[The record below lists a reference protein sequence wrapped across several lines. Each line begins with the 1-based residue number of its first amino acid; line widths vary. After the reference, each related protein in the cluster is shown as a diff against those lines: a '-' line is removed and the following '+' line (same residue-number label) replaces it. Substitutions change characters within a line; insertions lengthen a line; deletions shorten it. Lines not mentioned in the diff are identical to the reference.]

1 MDLYTI
7 QYLHLLL
14 ICFVYA
20 LSASNLTNVIRMGYI
35 TGSRTKGDNSR
46 FSSRHG
52 QRISGAITY
61 AKDQINNDS
70 TILPNHTLEFVVA
83 ETYSREIY
91 SIKETVE
98 LIDQNISVYI
108 GPQETCVHE
117 GRIAASFN
125 LPMISY
131 FCVADDVSN
140 KVKYPT
146 FARTKPTASQISASV
161 VCILKKYNWK
171 KITFIHTANQENGLP
186 DTVATIES
194 LLKREKIKITY
205 KMSYR
210 YPYFHGE
217 TENPFTSIVAQ
228 TRMKTRIYVVL
239 AQYYEFIGL
248 MDHLYELGL
257 LDTGEYFVV
266 GVCLSDSDTIT
277 PDAYIKELIDTDR
290 GKDHTKDRLEAFK
303 YFIGI
308 VESPPIYDEYEEF
321 KKIVNKYL
329 ERPPFSFQTP
339 FKFNMT
345 IEKRLRT
352 EAAYLYDAV
361 WLYARSAHKI
371 LEQGGDIRNGTKI
384 IENLINTTY
393 KSAMGFTT
401 KINQRGDSEGNFTLL
416 ALRSEKSI
424 WGLYPVGVFRQTSDE
439 MPDFE
444 LYEGR
449 SIAWPGGQIPVD
461 EPACGYSGE
470 YCIEPKNYTL
480 EIGVGVTG
488 GILLIVIIIGTL
500 FYRNW
505 RYEQELASLLWKIDY
520 KDLTIDYAD
529 PGLMMCLN
537 NITRT
542 SSTMSLTSQ
551 SDIDTR
557 QLFTCVGTYKGNLVA
572 IRKVNKKNVELTR
585 SIKKELKVMRELRHD
600 NVNPFIGSCIDAP
613 YILIVTAYCPK
624 GSLQDILEN
633 DDIQLDLMFI
643 ASIVF
648 DIIRG
653 MVYLHESE
661 IKSHGKLKSS
671 NCVVDSRWV
680 VKITDF
686 GLTEFLAGTEES
698 TEEYAYYRNL
708 LWTAPELLPLKNKG
722 RGTQSGDVYSFAII
736 LYEINGRKGPYG
748 NCNLSPK
755 EIIERVMNYTHEEFR
770 PRLAELDTTP
780 KFVTDVIKECW
791 EQDPE
796 KRPDFKTVRTKLKE
810 LQRGMKP
817 NILDN
822 MISIMEKYANNL
834 EAVVDERTE
843 QLIEEKKKTE
853 ELLHQMLPKSVAEQ
867 LKMGKEVEAESFD
880 SVTIYFSD
888 ICGFTALS
896 SESTPIQVVNLLNDL
911 YTLFD
916 SIIEHYDVYKVETI
930 GDAYMVVSGLPKR
943 NGNMHAGEIASM
955 SLHLLEVIGSF
966 KIRHRENETIKLR
979 IGIHSGSCVAGVV
992 GLKMPRYCL
1001 FGDTVNTASRMES
1014 NGEPLQVHCSS
1025 QCKTILDELGGY
1037 QTEERGLVSMKGK
1050 GDVLTYWLTGEDK
1063 SFRKKRISRVLSP
1076 PTSPTLSGNN
1086 NQNQT
1091 ICNCEKTDS
1100 LCIDNRISRS
1110 FLRRHSLN
1118 DTSNANGNVPSQFP
1132 LTTHRISSFK
1142 HRSSNM
1148 PSPRLLKQIQF
1159 KEIDEVKGSNCD
1171 HNLELIPLI
1180 NT

>member
-1 MDLYTI
+1 MESVCLFILYFVGFLRASDL
-7 QYLHLLL
+7 
-14 ICFVYA
+14 
-20 LSASNLTNVIRMGYI
+20 NNVIRIGYI
-35 TGSRTKGDNSR
+35 TGSRAKENFGFN
-46 FSSRHG
+46 SRHG

-61 AKDQINNDS
+61 ARDQINND
-70 TILPNHTLEFVVA
+70 TGVLPNHTLEFVVA
-83 ETYSREIY
+83 ETYSQEIY
-91 SIKETVE
+91 SIRETVE
-98 LIDQNISVYI
+98 LIDKNISVYI
-108 GPQETCVHE
+108 GPQETCIHE
-117 GRIAASFN
+117 GRIAAAFD

-131 FCVADDVSN
+131 FCAADDVSN
-140 KVKYPT
+140 KVEYPT

-161 VCILKKYNWK
+161 VCILKKFNWE

-194 LLKREKIKITY
+194 LMRDEGIKITY
-205 KMSYR
+205 KRSYI

-217 TENPFTSIVAQ
+217 TENPFTSIVAS
-228 TRMKTRIYVVL
+228 TRVDTRIYVVL

-266 GVCLSDSDTIT
+266 GVCLSESDTIT
-277 PDAYIKELIDTDR
+277 PDAYLKELIKTNR
-290 GKDHTKDRLEAFK
+290 GKDQTKERLEAFK
-303 YFIGI
+303 YFIGV
-308 VESPPIYDEYEEF
+308 VESPPNYDEYEEF
-321 KKIVNKYL
+321 KRIVNKYL
-329 ERPPFSFQTP
+329 EEPPFSFQTP
-339 FKFNMT
+339 FKVNKT

-361 WLYARSAHKI
+361 WLYAKTAHKI
-371 LEQGGDIRNGTKI
+371 LEHGGDIRNGTHI
-384 IENLINTTY
+384 IESLINTTY
-393 KSAMGFTT
+393 KSAMGYTT

-416 ALRSEKSI
+416 ALRKEKSI
-424 WGLYPVGVFRQTSDE
+424 WGLYPVGVFRQTSDK

-444 LYEGR
+444 FYEGR
-449 SIAWPGGQIPVD
+449 NIPWPGGQIPVD
-461 EPACGYSGE
+461 EPACGYRGE
-470 YCIEPKNYTL
+470 HCIEPKKYIL
-480 EIGVGVTG
+480 EMGLGITG
-488 GILLIVIIIGTL
+488 GVLLIIIIIGTL
-500 FYRNW
+500 CYRNW
-505 RYEQELASLLWKIDY
+505 RYEQELASLLWKIDF
-520 KDLTIDYAD
+520 KDLAIDCIDTGTSMYFS
-529 PGLMMCLN
+529 
-537 NITRT
+537 NITRA

-551 SDIDTR
+551 SDIDKR

-613 YILIVTAYCPK
+613 YILIVTAYCSK

-653 MVYLHESE
+653 ITYLHESE

-686 GLTEFLAGTEES
+686 GLTEFMSGTEEPL
-698 TEEYAYYRNL
+698 EEYAYYRNL
-708 LWTAPELLPLKNKG
+708 LWTAPELLQLKHRG
-722 RGTQSGDVYSFAII
+722 GGTQAGDVYSFAII
-736 LYEINGRKGPYG
+736 LYEINGRKGAYG

-755 EIIERVMNYTHEEFR
+755 EIILRVRDDTKEEFR
-770 PRLAELDTTP
+770 PRLAELDKAP

-791 EQDPE
+791 ARDPE
-796 KRPDFKTVRTKLKE
+796 KRPDFKTVRSRLKE

-916 SIIEHYDVYKVETI
+916 SIIENYDVYKVETI
-930 GDAYMVVSGLPKR
+930 GDAYMVVSGLPNR
-943 NGNMHAGEIASM
+943 NGIVHAGEIASM
-955 SLHLLEVIGSF
+955 SLHLLEVIGNF
-966 KIRHRENETIKLR
+966 KIRHRENDTIKLR

-1001 FGDTVNTASRMES
+1001 FGDTVNTTSRMES
-1014 NGEPLQVHCSS
+1014 NGE
-1025 QCKTILDELGGY
+1025 
-1037 QTEERGLVSMKGK
+1037 RM
-1050 GDVLTYWLTGEDK
+1050 
-1063 SFRKKRISRVLSP
+1063 
-1076 PTSPTLSGNN
+1076 
-1086 NQNQT
+1086 
-1091 ICNCEKTDS
+1091 
-1100 LCIDNRISRS
+1100 
-1110 FLRRHSLN
+1110 
-1118 DTSNANGNVPSQFP
+1118 
-1132 LTTHRISSFK
+1132 
-1142 HRSSNM
+1142 
-1148 PSPRLLKQIQF
+1148 
-1159 KEIDEVKGSNCD
+1159 
-1171 HNLELIPLI
+1171 
-1180 NT
+1180 

>member
-1 MDLYTI
+1 MNAVNRLT
-7 QYLHLLL
+7 LLL
-14 ICFVYA
+14 VTVVNLIETGQ
-20 LSASNLTNVIRMGYI
+20 SNKNVIRMGYI
-35 TGSRTKGDNSR
+35 TGSKLKVADGF
-46 FSSRHG
+46 FSTRHG

-61 AKDQINNDS
+61 ARDQINNDS
-70 TILPNHTLEFVVA
+70 SILPNHTLEFLVA
-83 ETYSREIY
+83 ETYSQELH

-98 LIDQNISVYI
+98 LIDRNISVYI

-131 FCVADDVSN
+131 FCAADDVSD

-161 VCILKKYNWK
+161 VCILKKFNWK
-171 KITFIHTANQENGLP
+171 KVTFIHTANEENGLP

-194 LLKREKIKITY
+194 LMKREGIQITD
-205 KMSYR
+205 KRSYR

-217 TENPFTSIVAQ
+217 TENPFTSLVAA
-228 TRMKTRIYVVL
+228 TRTNTRIYVVL
-239 AQYYEFIGL
+239 AQYFEFIGL

-266 GVCLSDSDTIT
+266 GVCLAESDTIT
-277 PDAYIKELIDTDR
+277 PDAYLKELISTTN
-290 GKDHTKDRLEAFK
+290 GKDHAKERLEAFK
-303 YFIGI
+303 YFIGV
-308 VESPPIYDEYEEF
+308 VESPPNYDEYEEF
-321 KKIVNKYL
+321 KSIVNEYL
-329 ERPPFSFQTP
+329 EKPPFSFQTP
-339 FKFNMT
+339 FKVNKT

-361 WLYARSAHKI
+361 WLYARTAHKI
-371 LEQGGDIRNGTKI
+371 LEQGGDIRNGTLI
-384 IENLINTTY
+384 IENLINVTY
-393 KSAMGFTT
+393 KSAIGYTT

-416 ALRSEKSI
+416 ALRNENSV
-424 WGLYPVGVFRQTSDE
+424 WGLYPVGVFRQTFDE

-444 LYEGR
+444 FYEGR
-449 SIAWPGGQIPVD
+449 SIAWPGGKIPVD
-461 EPACGYSGE
+461 EPDCGYNGE
-470 YCIEPKNYTL
+470 YCIEPTDYTV
-480 EIGVGVTG
+480 EIGLGITG
-488 GILLIVIIIGTL
+488 GILLVIIIIGTL
-500 FYRNW
+500 CYRNW
-505 RYEQELASLLWKIDY
+505 KYEQELASLLWKIDY

-529 PGLMMCLN
+529 PCTMPYFN
-537 NITRT
+537 NITRA
-542 SSTMSLTSQ
+542 SSNVSLTSHYEM
-551 SDIDTR
+551 DNR
-557 QLFTCVGTYKGNLVA
+557 QLYTSVGTYKGNLVA

-613 YILIVTAYCPK
+613 YILIVSAYCSK

-653 MVYLHESE
+653 MMYLHESE

-686 GLTEFLAGTEES
+686 GLTEFLAGTEEDPS
-698 TEEYAYYRNL
+698 EHAKYRNM
-708 LWTAPELLPLKNKG
+708 LWTAPELLELEKKG
-722 RGTQSGDVYSFAII
+722 RGTQPGDVYSFAII

-748 NCNLSPK
+748 NCTLDPK
-755 EIIERVMNYTHEEFR
+755 EIIARVRDPKHEMFR

-780 KFVTDVIKECW
+780 KFVTEVIKECW
-791 EQDPE
+791 AQDPE
-796 KRPDFKTVRTKLKE
+796 KRPDFKTIRSKLKE

-930 GDAYMVVSGLPKR
+930 GDAYMVVSGLPNP
-943 NGNMHAGEIASM
+943 NGTMHAGEIASM
-955 SLHLLEVIGSF
+955 SLHLLEAIKSF
-966 KIRHRENETIKLR
+966 KIRHRENEMIKLR

-1014 NGEPLQVHCSS
+1014 NGEPLRIHCS
-1025 QCKTILDELGGY
+1025 QRCKTILDELGGY
-1037 QTEERGLVSMKGK
+1037 QTVERGFVSMKGK
-1050 GDVLTYWLTGEDK
+1050 GEILTYWLTGEDK
-1063 SFRKKRISRVLSP
+1063 SFRRKRMSRFILIPDS
-1076 PTSPTLSGNN
+1076 SPTLSGNN
-1086 NQNQT
+1086 NQNRTQ
-1091 ICNCEKTDS
+1091 CNCEKSES
-1100 LCIDNRISRS
+1100 LCVDNRLSRS
-1110 FLRRHSLN
+1110 FYRRHSLN
-1118 DTSNANGNVPSQFP
+1118 DSCNGSVPSQFSLNP
-1132 LTTHRISSFK
+1132 HRISSFK
-1142 HRSSNM
+1142 HRSSNL
-1148 PSPRLLKQIQF
+1148 PSPRLFKQIQF
-1159 KEIDEVKGSNCD
+1159 KEVDESKIRNCD
-1171 HNLELIPLI
+1171 HNLELAPLI
-1180 NT
+1180 T